1 MSSVGAKSMQYV
13 VAPPAVQQ
21 LLFREALLL
30 SQGAFEDWLSLFT
43 PEGTYW
49 MPAEFN
55 QTEHENHVSL
65 VNDTPI
71 LMETRV
77 QRLGHP
83 QLYSQQ
89 PMTRTQRVV
98 SNMLVAANGAD
109 ITPITVHSSFLCMVH
124 RLRNTQVF
132 GGSYEHELVEQDGEL
147 RIQRKIVRLVN
158 CDMPQMQLGIPM

>member
-1 MSSVGAKSMQYV
+1 MKYV

-21 LLFREALLL
+21 LLFQEALLL
-30 SQGAFEDWLSLFT
+30 SQGAFEAWLSLFT
-43 PEGTYW
+43 PDGTYW
-49 MPAEFN
+49 MPSEAG
-55 QTEHENHVSL
+55 QTEHQNHVSL
-65 VNDTPI
+65 INDTPK

-98 SNMLVAANGAD
+98 SNMLVEENGGG
-109 ITPITVHSSFLCMVH
+109 TSPVTVHSSFLCIAH
-124 RLRNTQVF
+124 RLRQTQVF
-132 GGSYEHELVEQDGEL
+132 GGSYEHQLVQQDGEL

-158 CDMPQMQLGIPM
+158 CDVPLMQLGIPL

>member
-1 MSSVGAKSMQYV
+1 MSSVGAKNMQYV

-21 LLFREALLL
+21 LLFQEALLL

-43 PEGTYW
+43 PDGTYW
-49 MPAEFN
+49 MPAEFG
-55 QTEHENHVSL
+55 QTDHENHVSL
-65 VNDTPI
+65 VNDTPM

-98 SNMLVAANGAD
+98 SNMLVAGDGGGISPA
-109 ITPITVHSSFLCMVH
+109 TVHSSFFCIVH

-132 GGSYEHELVEQDGEL
+132 GGSYEHELVQHEGEL
-147 RIQRKIVRLVN
+147 KIQRKIVRLVN
-158 CDMPQMQLGIPM
+158 CDVPQMQLGIPL